1 MTSRSISS
9 AAFRVL
15 FIVALVATWV
25 GLGRLFGPFCE
36 PGSGAVDVIDYYLIG
51 PIAGIFV
58 LAVLGMA
65 LIALFRVL
73 QLLWQLGGAVEQD
86 LRNYLNGGNGGQP

>member
-15 FIVALVATWV
+15 FIVVLAATWL
-25 GLGRLFGPFCE
+25 GLGRLFGPFCGE
-36 PGSGAVDVIDYYLIG
+36 GTAAVGAIDYYLFG

-65 LIALFRVL
+65 LIALFREL
-73 QLLWQLGGAVEQD
+73 RLLWEIGGAVEKE
-86 LRNYLNGGNGGQP
+86 LRDYLNGGKAR